1 MERKETIV
9 FSRIGSKIWV
19 QEKDGETIAII
30 GSSTILDSFGKSE
43 LEFLIQDSEKLDTT
57 LHLEK
62 VGEKYLIEWKESIEI
77 WRENPENILNLR
89 LMSDFLDTGDS
100 SEDVLENYLKNNLGK
115 ECEYLGK
122 RWIICGKTERFII
135 LGSDTE
141 NGIIKEFSDNVMY
154 RKGFKSY
161 EIGHIKNLKLCMTN

>member
-100 SEDVLENYLKNNLGK
+100 SEDVLENYLKDNLGK